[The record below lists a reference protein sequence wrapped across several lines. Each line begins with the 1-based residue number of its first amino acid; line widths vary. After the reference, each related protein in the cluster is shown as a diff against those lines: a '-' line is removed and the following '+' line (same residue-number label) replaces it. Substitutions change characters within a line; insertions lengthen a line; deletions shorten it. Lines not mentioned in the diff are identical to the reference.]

1 MCCFQFLG
9 VRADALSLL
18 LEAAGFI
25 RMIFRESKIND
36 AVRCWGGEMVEVEN
50 YRQVHGRSKGHVAL
64 KSMPMQTIDDV
75 LL

>member
-1 MCCFQFLG
+1 MCPFQFLG

-36 AVRCWGGEMVEVEN
+36 AVSGWGGKMVEVEN
-50 YRQVHGRSKGHVAL
+50 YRL
-64 KSMPMQTIDDV
+64 
-75 LL
+75 